1 MRLTTKLLT
10 HINRAFRKDP
20 DAFLALRLSY
30 DGGMQWQVAE
40 GVLSTT
46 VQGGSGV
53 ALSIPLAGLTVA
65 ELAGVLSVQRGYTTP
80 WVVPAPQ
87 SGAAALRLLDGQA
100 DIALSNGDHLLA
112 YGSILYAY
120 LDAMTQ
126 ELALAQ
132 TAIVAMPDMM
142 NTATAAGDWLD
153 LQGLMY
159 AVPRLA
165 GEPDGLYA
173 RRIIVEVLRP
183 KGNNV
188 AIEAALMSYIG
199 QDVTINDVIIFR
211 GPEPSFDGIPAFDGQ
226 YTFQPAAV
234 PVYGLFDAVVGYDL
248 IAGGD
253 PDSFI
258 TTLRSL
264 VERLRDAGTQLRSVI
279 LGGAALLDV
288 GELPTDTVDTLVTTH
303 FNRFDGSFAFDGSR
317 FFSGDRVVY
326 GTIEE
331 DGDGLPPADAPYLQ
345 VLYGGVPM
353 GVLIEHPDGSVGRV
367 LLPQ

>member
-1 MRLTTKLLT
+1 MRLTTKLLG

-40 GVLSTT
+40 GVLTTT
-46 VQGGSGV
+46 VRGGSG
-53 ALSIPLAGLTVA
+53 APLSIPLAGLTVA

-87 SGAAALRLLDGQA
+87 SGAAALRLLDGQG
-100 DIALSNGDHLLA
+100 DIYDSNGDHLLA

-126 ELALAQ
+126 ELMLAQ
-132 TAIVAMPDMM
+132 SAIVAMPDQM

-159 AVPRLA
+159 AVPRLG

-188 AIEAALMSYIG
+188 AIEAAIADYIG
-199 QDVTINDVIIFR
+199 QDVTINDVTIFR
-211 GPEPSFDGIPAFDGQ
+211 GPEPSFDGIPAFDGS
-226 YTFQPAAV
+226 YNFSPAAV

-248 IAGGD
+248 IGGGD
-253 PDSFI
+253 PSSYI
-258 TTLRSL
+258 ATLRAL
-264 VERLRDAGTQLRSVI
+264 VERLRDAGTQLRSVT
-279 LGGAALLDV
+279 LGAAALSDLA
-288 GELPTDTVDTLVTTH
+288 ELPTDDTDTLVTTH
-303 FNRFDGSFAFDGSR
+303 YNRFDGSFLFDGSR
-317 FFSGDRVVY
+317 TFGGDNVIY

-331 DGDGLPPADAPYLQ
+331 DGNAPPPPVQPYLQ
-345 VLYGGVPM
+345 VRYGGVPM
-353 GVLIEHPDGSVGRV
+353 GVLIELPDGSVSRV
-367 LLPQ
+367 LLPH